1 MKDRGL
7 IPGTIALAV
16 VLAFCA
22 FAIYT
27 GVHSLPAANQ
37 HYLDI
42 VLGVLVAKFSDVI
55 GFYFGSSRSAER
67 AAQREPVHVPP
78 PADLAK
84 KS

>member
-22 FAIYT
+22 FAVYT
-27 GVHSLPAANQ
+27 GVHSLPVANQ

-55 GFYFGSSRSAER
+55 GYYFGSSKSAER
-67 AAQREPVHVPP
+67 VNPPVHVPP
-78 PADLAK
+78 PSTEPK